1 MKVLGSGEPGTAKW
15 GLLKLKL
22 LTESDNRDWV
32 LEYSEVWLARDF
44 FLKKEITLFG
54 KNFRRMTWVWKVF
67 EK

>member
-44 FLKKEITLFG
+44 FFKKEIT
-54 KNFRRMTWVWKVF
+54 
-67 EK
+67 